1 MGWER
6 RVAAALCLGLGLLL
20 GGGAAQAQRIKV
32 AVGQRGAWDTA
43 ISELGQQAGIFRKH
57 GLELELLYTQGGAE
71 TQQAVLSR
79 SVEIG
84 VAVGTLGVLG
94 AAARGAPLRI
104 IAGEVTGAA
113 ELYWYVPA
121 ASPIRSV
128 ADLTGRTVAFSTTGS
143 SSHAVLLL
151 RQAQDKL
158 DLKPVATGGSPATYT
173 QVMSGQIDVGWATA
187 PFGIDQL
194 AGKIRMVFRGS
205 DVPAVRDETVRVT
218 ITHAAELA
226 ERRDMIARY
235 LRGYRETLD
244 WMYASP
250 EAIPAYARF
259 AGVSEEVA
267 RRTRDEFFPK
277 AALDPDRISGLDR
290 IMADAIAFK
299 FIQAALTP
307 AQIDQIVQLERT
319 NR

>member
-187 PFGIDQL
+187 PFGVDQL